1 MKNLNLTEDQIV
13 DICKYATIVVFI
25 LAVVL
30 IILNY

>member
-13 DICKYATIVVFI
+13 NICKYATIVAFI

>member
-13 DICKYATIVVFI
+13 NICKYATIVVFI